1 MDVLSGKQELMG
13 SLLTT
18 GTKDNPRNMKKNPV
32 LALIIALPSPLLDGL
47 LALMTT
53 SDLINA
59 VLVAE
64 EASQALRMVKDHH
77 PNLVLLDSH
86 LPQARMILERIKND
100 WPQTRCL
107 ALVGSVEQERT
118 FKEADAVLLEGFS
131 PAHLMIT
138 IEALLAQ
145 PAVNNS

>member
-1 MDVLSGKQELMG
+1 MG
-13 SLLTT
+13 SVLITE
-18 GTKDNPRNMKKNPV
+18 TKDNPITMKKNPV

-77 PNLVLLDSH
+77 PNLVLLDSR
-86 LPQARMILERIKND
+86 LAQAQRLMGQIKNQ
-100 WPQTRCL
+100 WPQTRCIV
-107 ALVGSVEQERT
+107 LVGSREQEQEV
-118 FKEADAVLLEGFS
+118 KEVDAVLIAGFS
-131 PAHLMIT
+131 PSSLMAT

-145 PAVNNS
+145 PEV

>member
-1 MDVLSGKQELMG
+1 
-13 SLLTT
+13 
-18 GTKDNPRNMKKNPV
+18 MKKNPV
-32 LALIIALPSPLLDGL
+32 IALIIAIPGPLLDGL

-64 EASQALRMVKDHH
+64 EASLALRMVKDHH

-86 LPQARMILERIKND
+86 LLQARMVLEQIKNK

-107 ALVGSVEQERT
+107 ALVDSVEQERT
-118 FKEADAVLLEGFS
+118 FKEADAVLIEGFS
-131 PAHLMIT
+131 PSSFKAT

-145 PAVNNS
+145 PEL